1 MCGRCGKI
9 DDNWLCN
16 KCKIQFQKYYELK
29 IDNYQNDNSK
39 DFDEHIYIF
48 KYEGIIR
55 EEILK
60 YKFQEKSY
68 NYKMFSKIILNDKE
82 MCEILREYEMIIPV
96 PVSKRRKKDR
106 GYNQTELIAK
116 EISKELNIEYV
127 KDVLYKVKDTIAQSK
142 LNKEQREEN
151 AKGVYEI
158 KNNQRVNNK
167 RILLIDDI
175 YTTGSTVR
183 ECSKILNKVN
193 PKKIGIFTIAKD

>member
-1 MCGRCGKI
+1 M
-9 DDNWLCN
+9 
-16 KCKIQFQKYYELK
+16 K

>member
-1 MCGRCGKI
+1 
-9 DDNWLCN
+9 
-16 KCKIQFQKYYELK
+16 
-29 IDNYQNDNSK
+29 
-39 DFDEHIYIF
+39 
-48 KYEGIIR
+48 
-55 EEILK
+55 
-60 YKFQEKSY
+60 
-68 NYKMFSKIILNDKE
+68 
-82 MCEILREYEMIIPV
+82 MIIPV

-127 KDVLYKVKDTIAQSK
+127 KDVLYKSKDTIAQSK